1 MWTRKLSVSMDQDDF
16 LKAFVRALS
25 DETVIRKMQHAVCG
39 QLHKEVS
46 ELRDII
52 KSRDDRIAE
61 LEKKV
66 DQLEKRQDD
75 AEQYSR
81 RNSVRVAGVPK
92 GENEDVG
99 QKILTLFNDTMKV
112 TPPVTPD
119 QIDRVHRVGPSRSD
133 QPPSILVKFSTYRY
147 RNKVFRAKKAL
158 KESNQ
163 SSDDKVFINEDLT
176 KFRSNLLYLARN
188 MKEISLYKIAG
199 HGMGLSL

>member
-1 MWTRKLSVSMDQDDF
+1 M
-16 LKAFVRALS
+16 
-25 DETVIRKMQHAVCG
+25 
-39 QLHKEVS
+39 
-46 ELRDII
+46 
-52 KSRDDRIAE
+52 
-61 LEKKV
+61 
-66 DQLEKRQDD
+66 
-75 AEQYSR
+75 
-81 RNSVRVAGVPK
+81 PK

-188 MKEISLYKIAG
+188 MKRDKLIQDCWSWDGTVLVKNKSARIIPIHSAADLERAVG
-199 HGMGLSL
+199 